1 MKGGGGRS
9 WHPLT
14 RPSAGRGRS
23 GNGRAGPGRRGRAS
37 ARPGSER
44 RSRAQGGSGRALR
57 PQEAHSAPR
66 SRTQAQAPPFFLP
79 PAPPGPR
86 PRTHNSFLPAFS
98 QFFIHSAG
106 SAAAIFPVCRRE
118 PGWGSSARG
127 SEGTRRAAG
136 HDGSRSSCALGDGA
150 FAATDACAVAK
161 PRPERAASPPR
172 RLWPR
177 PPALVP
183 RVAGRSGRLLQSAAA
198 GTAQP
203 SPALRG
209 AQDGWG
215 GPLGNSVEINVGHGL
230 LETELR
236 DRAEMAG

>member
-1 MKGGGGRS
+1 MTRLPGEGGGGGRS

-161 PRPERAASPPR
+161 PRPERAASPPCGCVPVPQR
-172 RLWPR
+172 SSRGLQAAQAASSSPRLRALLSRPR
-177 PPALVP
+177 P
-183 RVAGRSGRLLQSAAA
+183 
-198 GTAQP
+198 
-203 SPALRG
+203 
-209 AQDGWG
+209 
-215 GPLGNSVEINVGHGL
+215 
-230 LETELR
+230 
-236 DRAEMAG
+236 